1 MSVKEIEAAITK
13 LSTKDVG
20 ALTEW
25 LIEYH
30 HQLWDKQIE
39 DDLDAGRLDVVL
51 EQVEKDYQAGLAKP
65 L

>member
-25 LIEYH
+25 LIEYN